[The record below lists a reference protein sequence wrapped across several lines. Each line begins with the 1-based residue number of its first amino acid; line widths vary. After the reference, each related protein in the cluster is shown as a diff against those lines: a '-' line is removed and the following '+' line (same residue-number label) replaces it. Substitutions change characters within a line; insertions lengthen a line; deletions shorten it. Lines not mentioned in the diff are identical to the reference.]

1 MSSDALY
8 DMSDEDLEE
17 AFKAAKAEM
26 SEGLDSFNTDEE
38 VEEELDTSADDSV
51 QDDEELIDDQEEED
65 EEGVVQEDG
74 EETSEEEGSEE
85 DIPADKT
92 PSDNEDEDGATT
104 AEAPARHTF
113 KANGKEY
120 EFTEDEMRQQ
130 FPRIFGQAMDY
141 TKKLQTIK
149 PWRRTIDAIES
160 AKLSHQDINL
170 MIDVLKGDKNAI
182 AEVLKR
188 TGVDT
193 LDIDTEEAV
202 YTAKE
207 YGRSEGELAIIDVL
221 DGIKDDPEY
230 NVTHRILTK
239 DWDDA
244 SWSVLSKDPVKIQQ
258 LHTDVRSGTYEL
270 LQPIAEKLRV
280 YDGARRS
287 NLDYYMMAAKEYYSN
302 KEQESLQEQARQLA
316 ERERQLSSQTQV
328 ANAKQQQQKR
338 EAGKQDASRRKAAS
352 PSGRASARTTVT
364 DYLGASDDDFDEWYK
379 RLSERE

>member
-1 MSSDALY
+1 MSVDTLY
-8 DMSDEDLEE
+8 DMSDEDLED

-26 SEGLDSFNTDEE
+26 SEGLDSFTTDEV
-38 VEEELDTSADDSV
+38 VEEDLDTSVDDGG
-51 QDDEELIDDQEEED
+51 QDDEDIIDDQEEELE
-65 EEGVVQEDG
+65 EEGDDQGE
-74 EETSEEEGSEE
+74 EETSAEDDSEE
-85 DIPADKT
+85 DTPADKA
-92 PSDNEDEDGATT
+92 PSEEEEDGAPT
-104 AEAPARHTF
+104 AVAPTRHTF
-113 KANGKEY
+113 KANGREY

-141 TKKLQTIK
+141 TKKLQTIQ

-160 AKLSHQDINL
+160 AKLNHQDISL
-170 MIDVLKGDKNAI
+170 MIDVFKGDKNAI

-193 LDIDTEEAV
+193 LDIDTEESV
-202 YTAKE
+202 YKAKE
-207 YGRSEGELAIIDVL
+207 YGRSEGELAIVDVL

-230 NVTHRILTK
+230 NVTHRVLTR
-239 DWDDA
+239 DWDEA
-244 SWSVLSKDPVKIQQ
+244 SWAVLSRDPVKIQQ
-258 LHTDVRSGTYEL
+258 LHTDVRSGTYDR

-287 NLDYYMMAAKEYYSN
+287 NLDYYMMAAREYYSN
-302 KEQESLQEQARQLA
+302 QEQERLQEQARQLA
-316 ERERQLSSQTQV
+316 EREKQLSSQTQV

-364 DYLGASDDDFDEWYK
+364 DYLGASDEDFDEWYK